1 MIEEAIV
8 DAYTES
14 EQAVGFHA
22 TLDQH
27 LQCPFETVVLGTTV
41 TVKKIDVTAAGTVV
55 AICYRGRER
64 QAIPI
69 LELPLPDPPPAGWE
83 WIEAYRRWA
92 LGRGEIEDN
101 VIEPAR
107 PERLGSLTRTR
118 ELHRRLWNRSR
129 SRDCGRR
136 GRTAGGVA
144 VVGSGY
150 QRLAGRT
157 R

>member
-22 TLDQH
+22 TLDQKLH
-27 LQCPFETVVLGTTV
+27 CPFKATVLGTTV
-41 TVKKIDVTAAGTVV
+41 TVRKIDITAAGNIV

-69 LELPLPDPPPAGWE
+69 LKLPLPDPPPDGWE

-92 LGRGEIEDN
+92 
-101 VIEPAR
+101 
-107 PERLGSLTRTR
+107 
-118 ELHRRLWNRSR
+118 
-129 SRDCGRR
+129 R
-136 GRTAGGVA
+136 GR
-144 VVGSGY
+144 
-150 QRLAGRT
+150 
-157 R
+157 